1 MTTERTLK
9 LAHDEVTAALEDTL
23 TAALDEILKQGTQLS
38 PAQAPNPQKLW
49 YNKCI
54 LFYAVELCYVA
65 TYSKDTLVLK
75 KKEQKQGGWVERSYG
90 LKDS

>member
-38 PAQAPNPQKLW
+38 PAQAPNPQKL
-49 YNKCI
+49 
-54 LFYAVELCYVA
+54 
-65 TYSKDTLVLK
+65 
-75 KKEQKQGGWVERSYG
+75 
-90 LKDS
+90 